1 MISRKSELLA
11 ALEKCL
17 YNAEEVF
24 EEELKDVTSKCT
36 LSKEHY
42 SEWVYILSSVTK
54 IIQHLIHGGSRHFH

>member
-24 EEELKDVTSKCT
+24 EEELKAVTSKCT

-42 SEWVYILSSVTK
+42 SQTLSLH
-54 IIQHLIHGGSRHFH
+54 IIFCNKDNTTLDSRW